1 MKVLSPAQTQSQIRN
16 FVWTTMCGPDEYR
29 YSDARPMLLSQFYVI
44 VYDVMIL
51 ISVLIG

>member
-1 MKVLSPAQTQSQIRN
+1 MRSLNLREVKELARDPPT
-16 FVWTTMCGPDEYR
+16 CGPDEYR